1 MQCRPWLD
9 YYISQIKGDVG
20 FWEIVGLTD
29 FLSKGQSG
37 IKGVFFHKN
46 GDTAAA
52 KMHFA
57 LPPRKSSHPPPYERA
72 FKSSPIRRKQLQ
84 LGAIIA
90 CAALLLIWL
99 GSRLLSSSPD
109 RPPTGTPDAVVV
121 TMLDPDSMSQEYMNR
136 IKENR
141 IDYADRYG
149 SC

>member
-1 MQCRPWLD
+1 MTPKGTIWHQGGHF
-9 YYISQIKGDVG
+9 SQK
-20 FWEIVGLTD
+20 
-29 FLSKGQSG
+29 
-37 IKGVFFHKN
+37 KN

-84 LGAIIA
+84 LGATIA

-99 GSRLLSSSPD
+99 GSRLMSSSPD
-109 RPPTGTPDAVVV
+109 RPPAGTPEAVVV
-121 TMLDPDSMSQEYMNR
+121 TVLDPDSMSKEYMDR

-141 IDYADRYG
+141 INYADRYG
-149 SC
+149 SCYRIPLFPQLKHGDG